1 MKTVKVM
8 TVDDDA
14 SSLRLV
20 KAMLIPCGY
29 EVIMVSSG
37 SGVVEHI
44 HTHQPDVVL
53 LDIMMPDTDGYTVL
67 SAIKADE
74 QAAHVPVIMVTSVG
88 MDLNKKLAVELGAAD
103 FITKPIDIERLRES
117 VKLCLPQE

>member
-8 TVDDDA
+8 TVDDDT

-20 KAMLIPCGY
+20 KAMLVPCGY

-37 SGVVEHI
+37 NGVVEHI

-67 SAIKADE
+67 GAIKADE
-74 QAAHVPVIMVTSVG
+74 QAAHIPVIMVTSVG
-88 MDLNKKLAVELGAAD
+88 MDLNKKLAVDLGAAD
-103 FITKPIDIERLRES
+103 FITKPIEMERLR
-117 VKLCLPQE
+117 KAIRRCLPQE